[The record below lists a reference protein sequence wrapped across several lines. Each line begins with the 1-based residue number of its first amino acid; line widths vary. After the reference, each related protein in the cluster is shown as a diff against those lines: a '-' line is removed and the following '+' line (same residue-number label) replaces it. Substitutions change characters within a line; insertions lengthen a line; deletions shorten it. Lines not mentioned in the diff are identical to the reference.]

1 MRGPPSRACSGR
13 GGRCWS
19 AVAGSAAGRRAE
31 RPEPRDA
38 AGWARDNG
46 VTLGAVTLI
55 VIQLLW
61 MGTLLARSYFR
72 QDDYFNFDRAL
83 ASGFTW
89 KYLMLLSAGHMA
101 PLGFAISWVLARA
114 RAVQLAAHLHRHPG
128 PGRGRVLSRCCAS
141 CGPCS
146 ATGQRS

>member
-1 MRGPPSRACSGR
+1 M
-13 GGRCWS
+13 
-19 AVAGSAAGRRAE
+19 
-31 RPEPRDA
+31 
-38 AGWARDNG
+38 
-46 VTLGAVTLI
+46 TLGAVTLI

-83 ASGFTW
+83 ATGFSW

-114 RAVQLAAHLHRHPG
+114 GAVQLAAHLHRHPG
-128 PGRGRVLSRCCAS
+128 PRRGGLLRVAARPADPVRRPAGRS
-141 CGPCS
+141 
-146 ATGQRS
+146 